1 MKTENQKAWFF
12 VLPVLLLVAFNA
24 LVPIMTVVNYS
35 VQETFGNNVFFWQGV
50 DWFEQI
56 LRSERFQA
64 ALGRQFLF
72 TASILIIEVPLGIII
87 ALSMPRQ
94 GIWVSVCLVMMALP
108 MLIPWNV
115 VGAMWNIFTLPE
127 IGLLGYLMNNVL
139 GITYDM
145 TQNPFAAW
153 VTIIGWMFGIGPRL
167 WCFYLMLGWS
177 LFPTPI
183 IKRLKLM
190 PHHPGKC
197 FAIFNCRK

>member
-94 GIWVSVCLVMMALP
+94 GI
-108 MLIPWNV
+108 
-115 VGAMWNIFTLPE
+115 
-127 IGLLGYLMNNVL
+127 
-139 GITYDM
+139 
-145 TQNPFAAW
+145 
-153 VTIIGWMFGIGPRL
+153 
-167 WCFYLMLGWS
+167 
-177 LFPTPI
+177 
-183 IKRLKLM
+183 
-190 PHHPGKC
+190 
-197 FAIFNCRK
+197 

>member
-87 ALSMPRQ
+87 ALSMPRH

-153 VTIIGWMFGIGPRL
+153 VTIIVMDVWHL
-167 WCFYLMLGWS
+167 
-177 LFPTPI
+177 T
-183 IKRLKLM
+183 
-190 PHHPGKC
+190 
-197 FAIFNCRK
+197 